1 MKMEIII
8 QFLDK
13 DIEGMKHDSRWT
25 GVGDGKLQ
33 EKFQQRK
40 KVGDGGED
48 FSEAKMNA
56 WLRE

>member
-25 GVGDGKLQ
+25 RLGDGKIQ

-40 KVGDGGED
+40 KVSDGVEN
-48 FSEAKMNA
+48 FSEEKMNA
-56 WLRE
+56 WLHE

>member
-1 MKMEIII
+1 MEIII

-33 EKFQQRK
+33 EKFQQRRK
-40 KVGDGGED
+40 AGDGGED
-48 FSEAKMNA
+48 FSE
-56 WLRE
+56 